1 MNKGTVVNYLIGY
14 TLGKLGL
21 DSSEVLPIY
30 FGDDITDEDAF
41 EARFYQKI
49 IQKLNLIS
57 L

>member
-1 MNKGTVVNYLIGY
+1 MYKGTTINYLIGY

>member
-41 EARFYQKI
+41 KARFY
-49 IQKLNLIS
+49 
-57 L
+57 

>member
-41 EARFYQKI
+41 KVRFY
-49 IQKLNLIS
+49 
-57 L
+57 

>member
-1 MNKGTVVNYLIGY
+1 MNKGTLVTYLIGY

-21 DSSEVLPIY
+21 DSFEVLPIY

-41 EARFYQKI
+41 KARFYQKI